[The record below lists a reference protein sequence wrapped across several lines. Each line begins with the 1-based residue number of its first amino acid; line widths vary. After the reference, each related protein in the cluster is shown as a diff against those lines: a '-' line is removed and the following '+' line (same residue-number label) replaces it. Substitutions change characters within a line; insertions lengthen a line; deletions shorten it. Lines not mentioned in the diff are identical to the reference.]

1 MYTTQM
7 DAARQHI
14 ITEEMKAVAAYE
26 QMEEAEVCRLVA
38 AGQVAVSYTHL
49 DVYKRQIQKCVGCM
63 HANMQLIW
71 YGSVTSSCS
80 Q

>member
-38 AGQVAVSYTHL
+38 AGQVVS
-49 DVYKRQIQKCVGCM
+49 RQTDII
-63 HANMQLIW
+63 HAGNPME
-71 YGSVTSSCS
+71 SEAC
-80 Q
+80 

>member
-38 AGQVAVSYTHL
+38 AGELV
-49 DVYKRQIQKCVGCM
+49 IP
-63 HANMQLIW
+63 ANRHHTE
-71 YGSVTSSCS
+71 SEAC
-80 Q
+80 

>member
-26 QMEEAEVCRLVA
+26 QMERQRF
-38 AGQVAVSYTHL
+38 AGWSL
-49 DVYKRQIQKCVGCM
+49 PDR
-63 HANMQLIW
+63 W
-71 YGSVTSSCS
+71 
-80 Q
+80 

>member
-38 AGQVAVSYTHL
+38 AGQVVIPANRHHTCRKFL
-49 DVYKRQIQKCVGCM
+49 WNRK
-63 HANMQLIW
+63 HAEDKKSM
-71 YGSVTSSCS
+71 
-80 Q
+80 